1 MTVVD
6 TCHCMFVKTQE
17 HTTPRVNLNVNS
29 RVGVIMMVSVDSSI
43 VTNVPLCWGILIVGE
58 LCGGGGAAV
67 RAYIGISILS
77 AHFFCEPKTFL
88 KK

>member
-1 MTVVD
+1 M
-6 TCHCMFVKTQE
+6 CVKTQE

-29 RVGVIMMVSVDSSI
+29 RVWVIMMVSVDSSI
-43 VTNVPLCWGILIVGE
+43 VTNVPLWWGILIVGE
-58 LCGGGGAAV
+58 LWGGEAAL
-67 RAYIGISILS
+67 RAYIGISMLS

>member
-29 RVGVIMMVSVDSSI
+29 RVWVIMMVSVDSSI

-58 LCGGGGAAV
+58 LWGGRRLGH
-67 RAYIGISILS
+67 ILES
-77 AHFFCEPKTFL
+77 LCFLLIFPVNPKLF
-88 KK
+88 